1 MDVAAAMARAGNRIL
16 SFMVSVMIIIMLLY
30 GGYSIWDS
38 YTSFNGAFVSND
50 LLEFKPPVNKTEKA
64 NPTLSELQ
72 KINPDVCAWLT
83 IDDTNID
90 YPVVQ
95 GVDDMEYIN
104 KNVYGEYEM
113 SGSIFLSYMNSR
125 DFSDSYNLLY
135 GHHMANGAMFGD
147 VVKFMDRDYFKS
159 HPTGTLYLPNE
170 TYRISVFACM
180 STDAYDRRI
189 FNPPSQQG
197 EEFSAF
203 LSYVQDYSSQ
213 YRNIGVDKNDR
224 VVALSTCS
232 NAATYGRIVLFGR
245 LEAQ

>member
-16 SFMVSVMIIIMLLY
+16 SFIVSVMIIVMLLY

-50 LLEFKPPVNKTEKA
+50 LLEFKPPVDSPKES

-72 KINPDVCAWLT
+72 KINPDVCAWIT

-104 KNVYGEYEM
+104 KNIYGEFEM
-113 SGSIFLSYMNSR
+113 SGSIFLSYMNNR

-135 GHHMANGAMFGD
+135 GHHMSNGAMFGN
-147 VVKFMDRDYFKS
+147 VAKFMDTEYFKS
-159 HPTGTLYLPNE
+159 HQTGTLYPGC
-170 TYRISVFACM
+170 YIS
-180 STDAYDRRI
+180 YI
-189 FNPPSQQG
+189 FI
-197 EEFSAF
+197 
-203 LSYVQDYSSQ
+203 
-213 YRNIGVDKNDR
+213 RMHVDGC
-224 VVALSTCS
+224 L
-232 NAATYGRIVLFGR
+232 
-245 LEAQ
+245 